1 MNTITESDSR
11 AMVRLLGE
19 TAASQG
25 TFKQMK
31 AFLMNGLCELIQA
44 DAWAWTL
51 SRRIVPGNVQAF
63 PGYIHGGFSEQRFA
77 NFIKA
82 LEHPAM
88 GLATASFYA
97 EVFQSGDPTTMCNHE
112 MDTGGAALAD
122 DVLELWQ
129 DADIGPVIL
138 SGHPVD
144 KTSFS
149 GLGIYRKFTDEIFS
163 PRDRQIAHIILSEVP
178 WLHLADW
185 PEDRGAKVPTLFP
198 KQRIV
203 FNLLLDGRDR
213 KTIAAHMAISENTVA
228 GYARDIYR
236 HFGVNSQPQLIRRFF
251 NSEAKV

>member
-1 MNTITESDSR
+1 MNVITETDSR
-11 AMVRLLGE
+11 AMVHLLGE
-19 TAASQG
+19 TAAIQG

-31 AFLMNGLCELIQA
+31 AFLMNGLCDLIHA

-51 SRRIVPGNVQAF
+51 SQQIVPGKVQAF

-88 GLATASFYA
+88 GEATAVFYGK
-97 EVFQSGDPTTMCNHE
+97 VFESGNPTTMCNHE
-112 MDTGGAALAD
+112 MDTGGAALGAD
-122 DVLELWQ
+122 VKKLWQ
-129 DADIGPVIL
+129 EADIGPVIL

-149 GLGIYRKFTDEIFS
+149 GLGIYRKFTDEVFC
-163 PRDRQIAHIILSEVP
+163 PREKQIAHMILSEVP

-185 PEDRGAKVPTLFP
+185 PEDKGAKVPELFP

-203 FNLLLDGRDR
+203 FNLLLDGLDR
-213 KTIAAHMAISENTVA
+213 KSIASHMGISQNTVA
-228 GYARDIYR
+228 GYAKDVYR

-251 NSEAKV
+251 TPTDSL